1 MLMSFRSYVMNH
13 HPISLIAVSSLVIL
27 YHFFENSYDFL
38 LIVCLLYMHH
48 RGWGSDGLLV
58 GKALI

>member
-1 MLMSFRSYVMNH
+1 MLMSLRSNVMNH

-27 YHFFENSYDFL
+27 YHFFENPYDL
-38 LIVCLLYMHH
+38 LLLVCLLYMHH
-48 RGWGSDGLLV
+48 RGWGSDGQLV